1 MQRMQLTMAC
11 KNVKYSSKR
20 PFVKYVF
27 SSNEWSM
34 HSIWYVCMYS
44 IYHQFNPHT
53 ITTSHCIFVG
63 WAMQI
68 LLYLF
73 LSRNWASDE
82 GYLRHMLCYLV
93 DCKYPLQLV
102 VFPEGTDLS
111 DNNRKKSHAFAAK
124 SGLKKYEYVMHPRT
138 KGFVACM
145 ESLRGGNLK
154 VVTDIDIAY
163 KGPMPQNERDI
174 LFGNWPTEIHIRVQN
189 HLASNLPADVEQLE
203 EWLKETWQ
211 RKEERLEYFYN
222 NGKFQDRNQ
231 ETVRP
236 LTTTLQMVG
245 WLIFWTMCHIVIAL
259 LLTTSIATWLLIY
272 GIVVLLLLLLI
283 DRCLQ
288 GFDCVELSWH
298 SKHCQRNR
306 H

>member
-1 MQRMQLTMAC
+1 
-11 KNVKYSSKR
+11 
-20 PFVKYVF
+20 
-27 SSNEWSM
+27 M

-102 VFPEGTDLS
+102 LFPEGTDLS

-124 SGLKKYEYVMHPRT
+124 YGLKKYEYVMHPRT

-189 HLASNLPADVEQLE
+189 HLASNLPADGEQLE

-245 WLIFWTMCHIVIAL
+245 WLIFWIIFHIVITL
-259 LLTTSIATWLLIY
+259 LLTASTWLLIY

-283 DRCLQ
+283 DRYG